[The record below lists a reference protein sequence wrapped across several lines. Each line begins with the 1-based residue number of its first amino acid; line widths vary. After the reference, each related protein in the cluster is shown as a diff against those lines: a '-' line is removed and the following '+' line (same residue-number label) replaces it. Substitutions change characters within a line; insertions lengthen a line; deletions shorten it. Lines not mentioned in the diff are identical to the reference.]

1 MNNIELLSPVGDFE
15 CLKAAVQNG
24 ADAVY
29 LGATS
34 FSARSSA
41 KNFDLTSLEEAIN
54 YAHLRNVK
62 VYLALNTLI
71 KNTEFEEATKLAVN
85 VYNLGIDAIIVQ
97 DLGLAMWIKENI
109 PNLPLHASTQMT
121 IHNLEGVLKL
131 EKSGFS
137 RVVLS
142 RETSIHEI
150 SDIHKKSSLEIEA
163 FVHGALCISYSG
175 QCLLSSMIG
184 ARSGNRGRCAQACRL
199 PYKLYSNDKLLD
211 NGYLLSPRDLC
222 SLDLIP
228 ELINAGITSFKIEG
242 RMKTPEYV
250 AIVTKMYRKY
260 IDLALSDKDFKV
272 ETLDKKILMQVFNRG
287 EFSHGH
293 LEDSPNK
300 NLIFKDKPNNM
311 GIYLGNISK
320 YNENKGHITLTLNE
334 TINIGDTIAVQNED
348 YKYTVSE
355 IMDKKFNIKEG
366 KIKQTVTLGRLK
378 GNIKPG
384 DKVYKLESTSLNSIA
399 KESYSNEFKK
409 TKLNAYIKI
418 KQNEPIYFKI
428 EGPYGITVDCNSNIF
443 PEEAKN
449 SPITHDRI
457 EKQLSK
463 LGNTPFEFEQIKI
476 DLDDNLFIPSI
487 SRLNELRRNC
497 ITKLE
502 DEIINKF
509 KPKVITHKFKSQKTF
524 NVEYQPITSLLLNKI
539 NLNFDYSKIQNINN
553 VYIPIKYFSNK
564 SYENILC
571 TLGNT
576 FNLYIYMPTIVKS
589 NYKNLFKNNIEKCLE
604 KYNIKGFVIS
614 NIGDIELLE
623 NYIKNYDIIGNYTL
637 NIFNNFSIK
646 DYSDLEL
653 NRITLSPELDTQ
665 NILDLSSKSV
675 LPCEI
680 IAYGNLPVMN
690 LNYCPLGKSNK
701 CYPNCEQYCKKDNV
715 YYLKDRM
722 GLNFRICLDNIQT
735 VSTIYNSKTTSINTK
750 DFKNCSFR
758 IDIIDENI
766 EEINKIIEKVKS
778 GNKLEGKNYTNGNLN
793 RQV

>member
-184 ARSGNRGRCAQACRL
+184 ARSGNRGKCAQACRL
-199 PYKLYSNDKLLD
+199 PYKLYDNDKLLD

-222 SLDLIP
+222 SLDLLP
-228 ELINAGITSFKIEG
+228 DLIKAGVTSFKIEG

-250 AIVTKMYRKY
+250 AIVTKTYRKY
-260 IDLALSDKDFKV
+260 LDLALSDKDF
-272 ETLDKKILMQVFNRG
+272 LIDSQDKKTLMQVFNRG
-287 EFSHGH
+287 EFSYGH
-293 LEDSPNK
+293 LEDAPNK
-300 NLIFKDKPNNM
+300 NLIFKDKSNNM
-311 GIYLGNISK
+311 GIYLGIVSK

-334 TINIGDTIAVQNED
+334 TLNIGDTISVQNED

-355 IMDKKFNIKEG
+355 LMEKKTNIKEG
-366 KIKQTVTLGRLK
+366 KIKQTVTIGRLK

-384 DKVYKLESTSLNSIA
+384 DKVYKLESIALNNLA
-399 KESYSNEFKK
+399 KDSYSSELKK
-409 TKLNAYIKI
+409 TKINAYMKV
-418 KQNEPIYFKI
+418 KQNEPIFLKI
-428 EGPYGITVDCNSNIF
+428 DGPYDISVESVSNIF
-443 PEEAKN
+443 PEQAKN
-449 SPITHDRI
+449 APITYDRI

-463 LGNTPFEFEQIKI
+463 LGGTPFEFEKIEI
-476 DLDDNLFIPSI
+476 DLDDNLFISSI
-487 SRLNELRRNC
+487 SALNELRRDC
-497 ITKLE
+497 VSKLE
-502 DEIINKF
+502 NEIINKF
-509 KPKVITHKFKSQKTF
+509 RPKSISYKFNEHNFFDAKYKNT
-524 NVEYQPITSLLLNKI
+524 TSLLLNK
-539 NLNFDYSKIQNINN
+539 LKLDFDYSKLVNVNNI
-553 VYIPIKYFSNK
+553 YIPLKYFSNK
-564 SYENILC
+564 VYENIIN
-571 TLGNT
+571 TLGNK

-604 KYNIKGFVIS
+604 KYNIKGFIVS
-614 NIGDIELLE
+614 NIGDLELLE
-623 NYIKNYDIIGNYTL
+623 NYIKYYEILGNYTL

-646 DYSDLEL
+646 EFSNLGL
-653 NRITLSPELDTQ
+653 SRITISPELDKE
-665 NILDLSSKSV
+665 NISDISSKSI

-690 LNYCPLGKSNK
+690 LNYCPL
-701 CYPNCEQYCKKDNV
+701 
-715 YYLKDRM
+715 R
-722 GLNFRICLDNIQT
+722 
-735 VSTIYNSKTTSINTK
+735 
-750 DFKNCSFR
+750 
-758 IDIIDENI
+758 
-766 EEINKIIEKVKS
+766 
-778 GNKLEGKNYTNGNLN
+778 
-793 RQV
+793 

>member
-1 MNNIELLSPVGDFE
+1 
-15 CLKAAVQNG
+15 
-24 ADAVY
+24 
-29 LGATS
+29 
-34 FSARSSA
+34 
-41 KNFDLTSLEEAIN
+41 
-54 YAHLRNVK
+54 
-62 VYLALNTLI
+62 
-71 KNTEFEEATKLAVN
+71 
-85 VYNLGIDAIIVQ
+85 
-97 DLGLAMWIKENI
+97 
-109 PNLPLHASTQMT
+109 
-121 IHNLEGVLKL
+121 
-131 EKSGFS
+131 
-137 RVVLS
+137 
-142 RETSIHEI
+142 
-150 SDIHKKSSLEIEA
+150 
-163 FVHGALCISYSG
+163 
-175 QCLLSSMIG
+175 
-184 ARSGNRGRCAQACRL
+184 
-199 PYKLYSNDKLLD
+199 
-211 NGYLLSPRDLC
+211 
-222 SLDLIP
+222 
-228 ELINAGITSFKIEG
+228 
-242 RMKTPEYV
+242 
-250 AIVTKMYRKY
+250 
-260 IDLALSDKDFKV
+260 
-272 ETLDKKILMQVFNRG
+272 
-287 EFSHGH
+287 
-293 LEDSPNK
+293 
-300 NLIFKDKPNNM
+300 
-311 GIYLGNISK
+311 
-320 YNENKGHITLTLNE
+320 
-334 TINIGDTIAVQNED
+334 
-348 YKYTVSE
+348 
-355 IMDKKFNIKEG
+355 MDKKFNIKEG